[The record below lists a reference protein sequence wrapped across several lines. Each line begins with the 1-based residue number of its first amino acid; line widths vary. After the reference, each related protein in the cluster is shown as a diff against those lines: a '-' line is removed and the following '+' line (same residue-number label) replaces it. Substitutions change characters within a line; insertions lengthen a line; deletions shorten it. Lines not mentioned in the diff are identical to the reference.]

1 MTETERIR
9 VLIVDDS
16 PDIRDGLISIL
27 QASSDIEV
35 VGEAADGSEAMG
47 EIDRLQ
53 PQVVLM
59 DAQMEGVGG
68 IEATRRIKERSP
80 HIKVVLLTVHSVY
93 LEDALAAG
101 ADTYLLKD
109 CGRHELLQ
117 AIRGLVRQE

>member
-1 MTETERIR
+1 MATTERIR

-16 PDIRDGLISIL
+16 PDIRDGLRSIL

-35 VGEAADGSEAMG
+35 MGEAADGSEAIA
-47 EIDRLQ
+47 EVERLR

-59 DAQMEGVGG
+59 DVRMEGVGG

-80 HIKVVLLTVHSVY
+80 HVKVIILTVHSGY
-93 LEDALAAG
+93 LEEALAAG
-101 ADTYLLKD
+101 ADAYLLKD